1 MISSEA
7 METTL
12 NMSDKESTIK
22 RVVSYLL
29 EDIQEYFRSLL
40 PLSWPPTVEVLCT
53 ENRLSP
59 VSVTLFLTNLLKS
72 KDDVQTVKVK
82 RLEDSYSAIF
92 VRGVTKGASITD
104 KYFPV
109 ALGLHNLT
117 GQKNVT

>member
-53 ENRLSP
+53 ENRLPP

-92 VRGVTKGASITD
+92 VRGVTKDASITN